1 MNSAILGIGNVQ
13 VSRKHAG
20 WGHGQEAAAVRRA
33 CNRSG
38 RAKTS
43 RISHRKC
50 QDLPGICGGV
60 QELASAA
67 DGILHRGRASAS
79 GEANQDYRDKEK
91 SKRSTTGGNAHGA
104 LTPNQRWDSKTIYN
118 PVRSHRAELGYHLCS
133 IS

>member
-1 MNSAILGIGNVQ
+1 MDSAILGIGNVQ
-13 VSRKHAG
+13 VRRKHAG

-91 SKRSTTGGNAHGA
+91 SKGSTTGGNAHGA
-104 LTPNQRWDSKTIYN
+104 LTANSVAKATTMLIQFAPAKQSSAI
-118 PVRSHRAELGYHLCS
+118 PCIA
-133 IS
+133 